1 MKLNLKNPNSCDGC
15 PHLKE
20 LNTLGGHKQCV
31 IYKLNMLPL
40 DDVSWAIRKK
50 EGKDTG
56 KIERPQICKDEND
69 D

>member
-1 MKLNLKNPNSCDGC
+1 MKLSLKNPHSCDGC
-15 PHLKE
+15 PHLKN
-20 LNTLGGHKQCV
+20 LGTLGGHQQCET
-31 IYKLNMLPL
+31 YKLNMLPI
-40 DDVSWAIRKK
+40 DDVSMVIRRQ